1 MTHDDFCL
9 TPDAD
14 PCTICDLIAMVRR
27 DEQDAIAGL
36 YETDV
41 SEVEAVAYQRGYEE
55 GTKQSIV
62 KEPIVQT
69 NSIDLDSIKQY
80 ILNNVT
86 TFSLDQ
92 TNTLYALYIHLGGK

>member
-14 PCTICDLIAMVRR
+14 PCTMCNVIAMVRR

-55 GTKQSIV
+55 GKASSPV
-62 KEPIVQT
+62 AKEPIASNT
-69 NSIDLDSIKQY
+69 NLEDIKKY
-80 ILNNVT
+80 ILDNVT
-86 TFSLDQ
+86 KFTMEQ
-92 TNTLYALYIHLGGK
+92 TNTLYALYAHLGGR

>member
-14 PCTICDLIAMVRR
+14 PCAVCDLIKRVRM

-41 SEVEAVAYQRGYEE
+41 LEVQEAAYQRGYEE
-55 GTKQSIV
+55 GKKQSMTQS
-62 KEPIVQT
+62 PISES
-69 NSIDLDSIKQY
+69 SIDLDVIKQY
-80 ILNNVT
+80 ILKRVNGAP
-86 TFSLDQ
+86 LAE
-92 TNTLYALYIHLGGK
+92 TNGLYALYTFLGGK